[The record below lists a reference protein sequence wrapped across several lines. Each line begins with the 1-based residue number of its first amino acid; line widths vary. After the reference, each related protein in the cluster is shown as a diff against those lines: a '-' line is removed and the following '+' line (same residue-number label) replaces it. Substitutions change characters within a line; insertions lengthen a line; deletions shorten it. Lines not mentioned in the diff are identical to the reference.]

1 MGHRGTKRER
11 ERERECMCVSV
22 CERESAQKKEVKTQS
37 TSFQYDRFK
46 DKIVK
51 TYILMASPSA
61 QDQY

>member
-1 MGHRGTKRER
+1 
-11 ERERECMCVSV
+11 MCVSV

>member
-11 ERERECMCVSV
+11 ESVCVLVCVRERVST
-22 CERESAQKKEVKTQS
+22 KKGGKKQS

>member
-11 ERERECMCVSV
+11 ECMCVSV
-22 CERESAQKKEVKTQS
+22 CVRESQHKKRREKHS
-37 TSFQYDRFK
+37 RHHFQYDRFK

>member
-11 ERERECMCVSV
+11 ESLCV
-22 CERESAQKKEVKTQS
+22 CERERVSTKKKHS
-37 TSFQYDRFK
+37 RHHFQYDRFK